1 MNLSRIVA
9 LGLVI
14 AAASACGS
22 DEITNPSLPALAG
35 VRFINGLSDS
45 SAVDVRMVD
54 QVEFSFNGIQNK
66 AFRTGTE
73 HQPVEA
79 KARHIR
85 VFPNSVNPAI
95 TSAFM
100 VDTTITFAA
109 NSRYTLLLVR
119 ETPTH
124 VHLVVIDD
132 NVPAPP
138 SGQISIRMVNT
149 TTGAIDSYVVNT
161 FAPTDPVAPP
171 ATIANVAPL
180 GISTAISRAAGNAA
194 VRVTPAGST
203 TVAASQAGP
212 TNTTPT
218 GENPAAAVNS
228 PGTAFSV
235 YYFPRSV
242 PGTSAPQTTAA
253 PNNYTIPGV
262 VWFVD
267 RNPAD

>member
-1 MNLSRIVA
+1 MTLSRIVA

-22 DEITNPSLPALAG
+22 DEVTDPSLPPLAG

-79 KARHIR
+79 KSRHIR

-100 VDTTITFAA
+100 VDTTLTFNA

-138 SGQISIRMVNT
+138 AGQISIRMVNT
-149 TTGAIDSYVVNT
+149 STGAIDSYVVRKLP
-161 FAPTDPVAPP
+161 AVATDPAVPP
-171 ATIANVAPL
+171 ATIANVAGL
-180 GISTAISRAAGNAA
+180 SVSGSISRTADTTA

-203 TVAASQAGP
+203 TVAASLAGP
-212 TNTTPT
+212 TNTTPA

-228 PGTAFSV
+228 AGTAFSV

-242 PGTSAPQTTAA
+242 AGSSAPAAFTT
-253 PNNYTIPGV
+253 PGV

>member
-1 MNLSRIVA
+1 MTLSRIVA
-9 LGLVI
+9 LGFVI

-22 DEITNPSLPALAG
+22 DEVTDPSLPPLAG

-54 QVEFSFNGIQNK
+54 QVEFSFNGIQNR
-66 AFRTGTE
+66 AFRAGTE

-85 VFPNSVNPAI
+85 VFPNSLNPAI
-95 TSAFM
+95 TSAYM
-100 VDTTITFAA
+100 VDTTITFNA

-119 ETPTH
+119 ENATH
-124 VHLVVIDD
+124 VHFVVIDD

-138 SGQISIRMVNT
+138 AGQISIRMVNAS
-149 TTGAIDSYVVNT
+149 TGAIDSYVVNT
-161 FAPTDPVAPP
+161 FVATDPVTPP
-171 ATIANVAPL
+171 ATSANVAPL

-212 TNTTPT
+212 TNTTPA
-218 GENPAAAVNS
+218 GEKPAAAVNS
-228 PGTAFSV
+228 AGTAFSV

-242 PGTSAPQTTAA
+242 AGTSAPQTAA
-253 PNNYTIPGV
+253 FTSPAV